1 MVIYIYHI
9 SSIYLYLSI
18 YLYIYIYLID
28 GYKYIYIYI
37 YIYGI
42 CCHHSHHSR
51 NTPIE
56 ATEAQMRLDQ
66 SKATSAAA
74 CSAAKQCDVTA
85 SKAEYRRSEALER
98 PNPYGNPKNMR
109 KILWKSWKK
118 FMKILWKSWKS
129 HENPMKISWNPHEN
143 LMEHCKNLNEHW
155 ILLEEIPAK
164 IGIMGWWPST
174 VFKHGWNIRY
184 TLSFSIGNLSK
195 DRGFSIAMFG
205 DWMVKWWFDIK
216 AYQTSV
222 SQWVWFS
229 TPLLFEAGVW
239 TRKHPYSTVSEA
251 AEICCKMYHLSHVS
265 HTYPIDNP
273 LQFPCVWIQ
282 PPILHGCSTKL

>member
-1 MVIYIYHI
+1 
-9 SSIYLYLSI
+9 
-18 YLYIYIYLID
+18 
-28 GYKYIYIYI
+28 
-37 YIYGI
+37 
-42 CCHHSHHSR
+42 
-51 NTPIE
+51 
-56 ATEAQMRLDQ
+56 
-66 SKATSAAA
+66 
-74 CSAAKQCDVTA
+74 
-85 SKAEYRRSEALER
+85 
-98 PNPYGNPKNMR
+98 
-109 KILWKSWKK
+109 
-118 FMKILWKSWKS
+118 
-129 HENPMKISWNPHEN
+129 
-143 LMEHCKNLNEHW
+143 
-155 ILLEEIPAK
+155 
-164 IGIMGWWPST
+164 
-174 VFKHGWNIRY
+174 
-184 TLSFSIGNLSK
+184 
-195 DRGFSIAMFG
+195 MFG